1 VSLRVLLISVN
12 RVVSPLPAYP
22 LGLDHVRAAISPPHV
37 VRIHDLLADGEASL
51 ADAVREASPAVI
63 GLSIRNIDD
72 NDAAERQSFV
82 ADAVRLV
89 AALRGLSAAPVV
101 LGGAG
106 YSLFPRELLELAGA
120 DYGVVGDGEQLR
132 ALLAALEAGGDGR
145 GLPGVLRRGDLT
157 DDRATL
163 EPRRYPPPA
172 ELPLD
177 GTHLAYYRDHGGV
190 LNLETARG
198 CPFACSYCTYPL
210 IQGRALRRADPRA
223 TARLARALEERGARY
238 LFLTDSV
245 FNADVAHSLAVAEA
259 FRAEGVR
266 LPWAAFFSCVDC
278 PPDYFARLRA
288 AGLEHVEF
296 GTDSLSERVLRA
308 LHKPFGPATVC
319 AAHAQAVESGAHVA
333 HYFTLGGPGETPE
346 TLAETLDGAE
356 ALTGAVLFFFCGVRV
371 YPGTTLHRRAVAEG
385 LLTAEQ
391 PLLEPIY
398 YQSAA
403 IDPAE
408 VRDRVEAR
416 RRGRL
421 SWVLGAGDPATR
433 QRMDRKR
440 ALGKVGP
447 LWEELLALEAARQR
461 LLG

>member
-1 VSLRVLLISVN
+1 MSLRVLLVSVN
-12 RVVSPLPAYP
+12 RLLSPLPAYP
-22 LGLDHVRAAISPPHV
+22 LGLDHVRAAISPPHA

-51 ADAVREASPAVI
+51 ADAVREASPDVI

-72 NDAAERQSFV
+72 NDAAERQGFV
-82 ADAVRLV
+82 TDAVRV
-89 AALRGLSAAPVV
+89 TAALRALSPAPVV

-106 YSLFPRELLELAGA
+106 YSLFPRELLERTGA
-120 DYGVVGDGEQLR
+120 DYGVVGDGEQFR
-132 ALLAALEAGGDGR
+132 ALLDALEAGGDGR
-145 GLPGVLRRGDLT
+145 GLPGVLRRGAL
-157 DDRATL
+157 AGAPAAP
-163 EPRRYPPPA
+163 EPRRYPPPG
-172 ELPLD
+172 ELALD
-177 GTHLAYYRDHGGV
+177 GAHLAFYRDHGGV

-198 CPFACSYCTYPL
+198 CPFACCYCTYPL
-210 IQGRALRRADPRA
+210 IQGRTLRRADPRA

-245 FNADVAHSLAVAEA
+245 FNADVEHSLAVAAA

-288 AGLEHVEF
+288 AGLAHVEF

-308 LHKPFGPATVC
+308 LRKPFGPAAVH
-319 AAHAQAVESGAHVA
+319 AAHAQAVRSGAHVA
-333 HYFTLGGPGETPE
+333 HYFTLGGPEETAE
-346 TLAETLDGAE
+346 TLAETLDRAE
-356 ALTGAVLFFFCGVRV
+356 ALTDAVLFFFCGVRV
-371 YPGTTLHRRAVAEG
+371 YPGTALHRRAVADG

-391 PLLEPIY
+391 PLLEPFY

-403 IDPAE
+403 LAPAE

-433 QRMDRKR
+433 ERLDRKR